1 MKEAKI
7 IALIIYKNGKI
18 LVEKRKS
25 TKIDDP
31 GKVIIP
37 SGHVEDEETLEEACK
52 RELKE
57 EVDLECDNF
66 KFIIKLPHQTK
77 REKQIIHF
85 FSCEEWRGKPKSID
99 AEKIFW
105 ITPKELD
112 VIDYEIDIKA
122 IKEFLKMRAEGNS
135 SEFTS

>member
-31 GKVIIP
+31 GKIIIP
-37 SGHVEDEETLEEACK
+37 SGHVEEGETLEEACK

-66 KFIIKLPHQTK
+66 KFIIKLSHQTK

-85 FSCEEWRGKPKSID
+85 FSCEKWRGKPKSID

-105 ITPKELD
+105 ITPEELD
-112 VIDYEIDIKA
+112 IIDYEIDIRA
-122 IKEFLKMRAEGNS
+122 IREFLKMRAEGNS